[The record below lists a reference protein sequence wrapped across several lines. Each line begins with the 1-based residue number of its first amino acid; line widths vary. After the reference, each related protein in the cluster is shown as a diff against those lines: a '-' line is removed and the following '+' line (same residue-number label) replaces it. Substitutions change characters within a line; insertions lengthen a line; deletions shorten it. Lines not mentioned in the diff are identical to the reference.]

1 MGNDY
6 RNPQRG
12 HRTTGDDWREDVDF
26 RQQRNRDDYG
36 SYQGTRSRF
45 DSDYNYGSSGN
56 YRGRQ
61 DYNSDYGESTPTNWR
76 RRSVNEMEDDYS
88 SGFGSDVGNLGTG
101 SYGASGYDTYRR
113 AQDYGDYGQSRRGN
127 TGMSGYR
134 RSYRPQQDDYGT
146 YSSDYG
152 YRGYRPQSYG
162 FNRPD
167 YGRDYW
173 NQDQRQ
179 YGGNY
184 GSSYNQDRHRND
196 DRDWW
201 DRTRD
206 EVSSWFGDDDAERRR
221 RVDRQEDYR
230 GRGPKGYKRSDER
243 IREDIND
250 RLSDDPYVDASDIE
264 VSVNNSEVTLSG
276 SVYDRSTK
284 RRAEDLVESI
294 SGVRN
299 VENRIRV
306 NREESADYKYPTAT
320 TSGGA
325 TNTNSRV
332 DNGKTRTSSSSAI

>member
-1 MGNDY
+1 
-6 RNPQRG
+6 
-12 HRTTGDDWREDVDF
+12 
-26 RQQRNRDDYG
+26 
-36 SYQGTRSRF
+36 
-45 DSDYNYGSSGN
+45 
-56 YRGRQ
+56 
-61 DYNSDYGESTPTNWR
+61 
-76 RRSVNEMEDDYS
+76 MEDDYS

-113 AQDYGDYGQSRRGN
+113 AQDYSDYGQSRRGN

-134 RSYRPQQDDYGT
+134 RSYRPQQDDYGS

-152 YRGYRPQSYG
+152 YQGNRSHSG

-173 NQDQRQ
+173 NSDQRQ
-179 YGGNY
+179 YGNY
-184 GSSYNQDRHRND
+184 GGSYNQDRYRNE

-206 EVSSWFGDDDAERRR
+206 EVSSWFGDEDAERRR
-221 RVDRQEDYR
+221 RMDRQEDYR

-250 RLSDDPYVDASDIE
+250 RLSDDPFIDASDLE
-264 VSVNNSEVTLSG
+264 VSVNNCEVTLSG
-276 SVYDRSTK
+276 HVYDRSAK

-306 NREESADYKYPTAT
+306 NREEEADYKYPTAT
-320 TSGGA
+320 TTGGA

-332 DNGKTRTSSSSAI
+332 ENGKTRTSSSSAI